1 MLKKLY
7 VHLPLMIMAT
17 LISNVAAEDYIDLV
31 KKGNQAFK
39 NQEYQKALEHYRN
52 AETGLPES
60 PELNYNIAG
69 TLFKEGKYEEAV
81 ELFGE
86 GLNAIDINDEA
97 NSHYNLGS
105 TYFRMGDFQNAIS
118 SYQKALE
125 INPDDLDAKFNLEL
139 ARKRLKEQIQPQQ
152 QDQDQQQQQEQ
163 QQQEQKDQDQEKQE
177 QDQQQQNEDEQ
188 QKQQPDQKPQDQQ
201 KQPKEMSKEDAE
213 RILNALKDEQDLQ
226 KRIKRQTTGGN
237 YSGKDW

>member
-1 MLKKLY
+1 MHRKLF
-7 VHLPLMIMAT
+7 VPILLSVMAA
-17 LISNVAAEDYIDLV
+17 LIGNVAAEDYIDLV
-31 KKGNQAFK
+31 KMGNQAFA
-39 NQEYQKALEHYRN
+39 NQEYQKALEHYRS

-69 TLFKEGKYEEAV
+69 ALFKEGKYEEAV

-86 GLNAIDINDEA
+86 GMNASDINLEA
-97 NSHYNLGS
+97 NSHYNLGN

-139 ARKRLKEQIQPQQ
+139 ARKRLKEQIKPEQQ
-152 QDQDQQQQQEQ
+152 NQDQQQQQQQQEQEEQDQDQQQQDEQ
-163 QQQEQKDQDQEKQE
+163 QQNQ
-177 QDQQQQNEDEQ
+177 DEQ
-188 QKQQPDQKPQDQQ
+188 QKQQPDQKSQDQQ

-226 KRIKRQTTGGN
+226 KRVKRQTTGGN